1 MTATMHV
8 NSDNVVVGVIQ
19 TPTVSR
25 HLQPA
30 IDCVHAQ
37 SALVLPIFDKLENV
51 LAAKDYLV
59 GTSLE
64 DYDKRMC

>member
-1 MTATMHV
+1 MYV
-8 NSDNVVVGVIQ
+8 NFDNTVEGAIQ

-37 SALVLPIFDKLENV
+37 SALVLPMFDKLQNV
-51 LAAKDYLV
+51 LAAKHYLV
-59 GTSLE
+59 GNSLE